1 MRPKVLI
8 AIVTILLL
16 GICGTANAVPLSL
29 NNTFGGGV
37 SFSADGVQGG
47 GGNFQVDTTASNL
60 LPAPNALPVTVV
72 AAYLY
77 NATFFTN
84 PPAGDTTTA
93 SLNGNLVT
101 LSLLVGNQSGA
112 QLSTYR
118 ADVTSIIAPLINGN
132 AAGITNV
139 PISAITGNSNGAAL
153 VVVFS
158 SPSFDT
164 RQSVSILDGAQ
175 AGPPVQTAAFNLSG
189 PLDKTV
195 PGFNAVLSLGIEHSF
210 QTTAGHACGT
220 TPQFSTVDI
229 NGTRLTS
236 CAGNFD
242 DGAAANGALVT
253 VGGVSDSTNN
263 PSDPLCQPGQAC
275 ATVVQDDELY
285 GIAGFLNQGDLQVR
299 ITTANPSNDDSIFL
313 AILQLTA
320 GIADVCTVNCA
331 GPSVPAPAT
340 LLLLG
345 AGLGGIVGLRRFLS
359 RK

>member
-1 MRPKVLI
+1 MRPKILI
-8 AIVTILLL
+8 AIVAILLV
-16 GICGTANAVPLSL
+16 GIYGTAHAVPLSL

-37 SFSADGVQGG
+37 SYSADGVQGS
-47 GGNFQVDTTASNL
+47 GGNLRVDTTASNL
-60 LPAPNALPVTVV
+60 LTAPNALPVTVV

-77 NATFFTN
+77 NATFFTT
-84 PPAGDTTTA
+84 PAPNSTTTA
-93 SLNGNLVT
+93 ILNGNPVT
-101 LSLLVGNQSGA
+101 LSLLVGNQSAA

-118 ADVTSIIAPLINGN
+118 ADVTSIIKPLIDGKPV
-132 AAGITNV
+132 GTTLV
-139 PISAITGNSNGAAL
+139 PITAITGNPNGAAL

-164 RQSVSILDGAQ
+164 KQSVSILDGAQ

-189 PLDKTV
+189 PLDKSV

-210 QTTAGHACGT
+210 QNAAGHACGS

-229 NGTRLTS
+229 NGARLTS

-242 DGAAANGALVT
+242 DGVGANGSLIT
-253 VGGVSDSTNN
+253 VGGVGDSTNN
-263 PSDPLCQPGQAC
+263 PSDPNCQAGQAC
-275 ATVVQDDELY
+275 APNVQDDELY
-285 GIAGFLNQGDLQVR
+285 GISGFLHQGDTQVR
-299 ITTANPSNDDSIFL
+299 ITTANPSDDDSIFL

-320 GIADVCTVNCA
+320 GIANVCTVNC
-331 GPSVPAPAT
+331 GPSVPAPGT

-345 AGLGGIVGLRRFLS
+345 AGLGGIAGLRRFLN